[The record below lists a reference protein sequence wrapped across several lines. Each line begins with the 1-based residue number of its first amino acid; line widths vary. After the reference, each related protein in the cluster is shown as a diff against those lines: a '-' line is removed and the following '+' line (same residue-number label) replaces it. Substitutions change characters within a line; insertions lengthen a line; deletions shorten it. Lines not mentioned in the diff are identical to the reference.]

1 VRAVTASQ
9 RRDPAPTYLVS
20 FVAVGAAFAMAGPA
34 LVLLER
40 QVGADTGEIGIV
52 FSAVGL
58 GYLVSSLAAAR
69 GYDRGWGN
77 RLMAGALLVLAG
89 SLLCVPQTT
98 TLAALAVAF
107 FFVGASVAAVDV
119 GANTL
124 LVWWTM
130 PSSGSWL
137 AALHFCFG
145 VGALLMPFIVRLSQI
160 SRDDVALACWVVA
173 LLAAVAAI
181 TVLRARTPEHPAVSA
196 SAEAVG
202 SDAAPSRRR
211 LVHWMVVFFYLYVGV
226 EVGFG
231 AWIYTYATEIG
242 LGAAVATGLT
252 AAFWASFTVG
262 RLLSVVLAR
271 SFGAFR
277 LVVCS
282 SLLGALAMLAFVA
295 ADGAAAVIWPAT
307 VVLGLAVAPQ
317 FPLMIAFA
325 GTHVNLAAS
334 TTAWFIA
341 TAGVAGLTLPWC
353 IGQLIEHVGPA
364 AMPVAILAL
373 VLGTLLA
380 LWRVAAAAN
389 LRVPVRSSREAHPE
403 AIASR

>member
-1 VRAVTASQ
+1 VTVT
-9 RRDPAPTYLVS
+9 RRRNPAPTYLIS
-20 FVAVGAAFAMAGPA
+20 FVAIGAAFAMAGPA

-40 QVGADTGEIGIV
+40 QVGADTGQIGIV

-58 GYLVSSLAAAR
+58 GYLLSSFAAAK

-77 RLMAGALLVLAG
+77 RLMAGALLVLCA
-89 SLLCVPQTT
+89 SLLWIPQTT
-98 TLAALAVAF
+98 TLAALTAAF
-107 FFVGASVAAVDV
+107 FVNGAAVAAVDV

-124 LVWWTM
+124 LVWWTA

-145 VGALLMPFIVRLSQI
+145 LGALLMPIVVWLSQA
-160 SRDDVALACWVVA
+160 SRDDVALACWLLA
-173 LLAAVAAI
+173 LLAAVGATAVAL
-181 TVLRARTPEHPAVSA
+181 TRTPEHPVMS
-196 SAEAVG
+196 SAEPSAETDAVP
-202 SDAAPSRRR
+202 ARRR
-211 LVHWMVVFFYLYVGV
+211 LVGWTMVFFSLYVGV

-242 LGAAVATGLT
+242 LSAAVATGLT
-252 AAFWASFTVG
+252 TAFWAAFTIG
-262 RLLSVVLAR
+262 RLLSILLAR

-282 SLLGALAMLAFVA
+282 SLLGAAAMIAFVA
-295 ADGAAAVIWPAT
+295 AGGAVAVIWPAT

-325 GTHVNLAAS
+325 GTSVNLAAS

-341 TAGVAGLTLPWC
+341 TAGIAGLTLPWA
-353 IGQLIEHVGPA
+353 IGQLIDRIGPST
-364 AMPVAILAL
+364 MPATILAL
-373 VLGTLLA
+373 ALGTLFA
-380 LWRVAAAAN
+380 LWRIAAAAERRGP
-389 LRVPVRSSREAHPE
+389 LRRSREAPAG